1 MGQPQEAGDAYQTVL
16 LQDPEDTT
24 AIEGLARAL
33 LAGGD
38 AEAALANYQAA
49 ANSAPSPQVKE
60 RWLLTL
66 AAAYRSL
73 GRSAEAEQTYL
84 SMLDE
89 APQDPVAIHLA
100 LGDLYSSQERLDD
113 AIAQYRQA
121 TEAAPG
127 STQAAYRLGRAYLRT
142 GALDQA
148 ETLAQ
153 TLLQRS
159 PSAYEFALIG
169 SAGGTGPR

>member
-1 MGQPQEAGDAYQTVL
+1 M
-16 LQDPEDTT
+16 
-24 AIEGLARAL
+24 
-33 LAGGD
+33 
-38 AEAALANYQAA
+38 
-49 ANSAPSPQVKE
+49 
-60 RWLLTL
+60 

-113 AIAQYRQA
+113 AIAQYRLA

-127 STQAAYRLGRAYLRT
+127 STQAAYRLGRAYLRS
-142 GALDQA
+142 GAAGSGRDPGPDPA
-148 ETLAQ
+148 AAQ
-153 TLLQRS
+153 PIS
-159 PSAYEFALIG
+159 V
-169 SAGGTGPR
+169 